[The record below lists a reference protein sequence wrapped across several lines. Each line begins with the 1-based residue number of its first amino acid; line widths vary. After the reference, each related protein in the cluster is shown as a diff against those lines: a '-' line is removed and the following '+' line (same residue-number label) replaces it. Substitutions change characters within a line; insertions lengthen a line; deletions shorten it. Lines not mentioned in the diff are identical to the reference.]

1 MNDLYFER
9 WERRNLNV
17 NDNETKDFTG
27 LRMTVRDAWDLGCN
41 AKDRNHE
48 QKRID
53 ESRENSIAKRE
64 GQK

>member
-1 MNDLYFER
+1 M
-9 WERRNLNV
+9 